1 MNCRGYAG
9 IRGGLK
15 KQLHMPARN
24 CAGNMNVTTMHKKIG
39 QILLEANSITEE
51 EILRTLEVQNGEGG
65 VRRFG
70 EILMENG
77 VAEDVIYR
85 ALSTQF
91 NLPLL
96 DAADFPDQIPLDK
109 VSFAFL
115 EKSLL
120 LPISLAGSVLT
131 VATGDPA
138 NAEGIEALRSSFEY
152 ELNIVIARK
161 SEILQQL
168 EMLQGSRSAVMQRL
182 IEGSSEEDIASTDLT
197 GEISHLRDLAQEK
210 GIIQLVNLIIENAV
224 KDRASD
230 IHVEPGE
237 FNVRVRYRI
246 DGVLYE
252 KETLPVRLYSAVS
265 SRIKLLSQM
274 NIAERRLPQD
284 GRIKVAAS
292 GRNIDIRVSTIPTVY
307 GESVVMRLLDKEAS
321 FITLEDIGFDR
332 TILDIY
338 EDVIKKPYG
347 MILIT
352 GPTGSGKSTTLYA
365 SLAKINSA
373 EKKIITVEEPV
384 EYLMPGINQIQV
396 RPKIGLTFASGLRHI
411 VRQDPDIIMVG
422 EIRDMETASIAI
434 HAALTGHLLFS
445 TLHTNDAPGAI
456 TRLMDMGVE
465 NYLVA
470 STLICV
476 MAQRL
481 VRRICPFCKS
491 REDVPQDVL
500 HKIRADITEVWSGR
514 GCDACSGTGYK
525 GRIGI
530 FEVLPVSGPIR
541 EMVMKRATIKE
552 TKDKAIELGM
562 RTLREDGI
570 EKVKKGITTIDEVL
584 RVTQV
589 EM

>member
-1 MNCRGYAG
+1 MR
-9 IRGGLK
+9 
-15 KQLHMPARN
+15 
-24 CAGNMNVTTMHKKIG
+24 KKIG
-39 QILLEANSITEE
+39 EILLAARNIKSFDINN
-51 EILRTLEVQNGEGG
+51 ILNIQKAEGME
-65 VRRFG
+65 RKFG

-77 VAEDVIYR
+77 IDEGDVFK
-85 ALSTQF
+85 ALSEQF
-91 NLPLL
+91 DMPLIDREVFPEALP
-96 DAADFPDQIPLDK
+96 IEK
-109 VSFAFL
+109 ISFDFL
-115 EKSLL
+115 EKNLL
-120 LPISLAGSVLT
+120 LPLELKENVLKIA
-131 VATGDPA
+131 VGDPT
-138 NAEGIEALRSSFEY
+138 NAEALESLKTSYEY
-152 ELNIVIARK
+152 DIRPFLARK
-161 SEILQQL
+161 SDIVRHLKL
-168 EMLQGSRSAVMQRL
+168 LHGSRSAVMQRL
-182 IEGSSEEDIASTDLT
+182 IEGTTEDELSREDLS

-210 GIIQLVNLIIENAV
+210 GIIQLVNLLIENAV

-237 FNVRVRYRI
+237 YNVRVRYRI

-252 KETLPVRLYSAVS
+252 KETLPGRMYSAVS

-284 GRIKVAAS
+284 GRIKVTFS
-292 GRNIDIRVSTIPTVY
+292 GKAIDIRVSTMPTIY
-307 GESVVMRLLDKEAS
+307 GESVVMRLLDKETS
-321 FITLEDIGFDR
+321 FITLEEIGFDR
-332 TILDIY
+332 ILLDIY
-338 EDVIKKPYG
+338 EEVIQKPYG

-365 SLAKINSA
+365 SLAKINSP

-384 EYLMPGINQIQV
+384 EYLMQGINQIQV

-411 VRQDPDIIMVG
+411 VRQDPDVIMVG
-422 EIRDMETASIAI
+422 EIRDMETAGIAI

-481 VRRICPFCKS
+481 VRRICQHCK
-491 REDVPQDVL
+491 VKQDVSE
-500 HKIRADITEVWSGR
+500 DILKKVDSTIKEVWAGA
-514 GCDACSGTGYK
+514 GCEFCSGTGYR

-530 FEVLPVSGPIR
+530 FEVLPVGDEIR
-541 EMVMKRATIKE
+541 ELIMRHATVKE
-552 TKDKAIELGM
+552 IKDKAISLGM

-570 EKVKKGITTIDEVL
+570 EKVRKGVTTVDEVL

-589 EM
+589 EL

>member
-1 MNCRGYAG
+1 
-9 IRGGLK
+9 
-15 KQLHMPARN
+15 
-24 CAGNMNVTTMHKKIG
+24 MHKKIG
-39 QILLEANSITEE
+39 QILQEAGVLTEE
-51 EILRTLEVQNGEGG
+51 DILRTIETQKAEGH

-70 EILMENG
+70 EILAEFG
-77 VAEDVIYR
+77 IAEDEIYK
-85 ALSTQF
+85 ALAAQF
-91 NLPLL
+91 QLTLI
-96 DAADFPDQIPLDK
+96 DASDFPEQVPLDK
-109 VSFAFL
+109 ISFAFL
-115 EKSLL
+115 EKNLL
-120 LPISLAGSVLT
+120 LPLSLSDNVLT
-131 VATGDPA
+131 VAVGDPV
-138 NAEGIEALRSSFEY
+138 NAEGIDALRSSYDY
-152 ELNIVIARK
+152 EMTVVLARK

-182 IEGSSEEDIASTDLT
+182 IEGAVEDDVSVADLT

-237 FNVRVRYRI
+237 FQVRVRYRV

-252 KETLPVRLYSAVS
+252 KETLPVRMYSAVS

-284 GRIKVAAS
+284 GRIKVSAS

-338 EDVIKKPYG
+338 EEVIKKPYG

-365 SLAKINSA
+365 SLAEINSS

-422 EIRDMETASIAI
+422 EIRDMETASIGI

-456 TRLMDMGVE
+456 TRLMDMGIE

-481 VRRICPFCKS
+481 VRRICPLCKT
-491 REDVPQDVL
+491 REEVPADVL
-500 HKIRADITEVWSGR
+500 KKISTDIREVWTGK
-514 GCDACSGTGYK
+514 GCDACSYTGYK

-530 FEVLPVSGPIR
+530 FEVLPISGPIR
-541 EMVMKRATIKE
+541 ELIMKRATIKE
-552 TKDKAIELGM
+552 MKDKAVELGM
-562 RTLREDGI
+562 RTLREDGM
-570 EKVKKGITTIDEVL
+570 EKVKKGITTLDEVL

>member
-1 MNCRGYAG
+1 MT
-9 IRGGLK
+9 LK
-15 KQLHMPARN
+15 KL
-24 CAGNMNVTTMHKKIG
+24 GN
-39 QILLEANSITEE
+39 ILLDSGKIVDQD
-51 EILRTLEVQNGEGG
+51 ILRILETQKAEGH

-70 EILMENG
+70 EILVDYG
-77 VAEDVIYR
+77 VAEDEIYK
-85 ALSTQF
+85 ALSMQF
-91 NLPLL
+91 GMPLIAASDLPEQLPLEK
-96 DAADFPDQIPLDK
+96 I
-109 VSFAFL
+109 SFAFL
-115 EKSLL
+115 EKNLI
-120 LPISLAGSVLT
+120 LPLALTNNVLT
-131 VATGDPA
+131 IAVADPTNTEA
-138 NAEGIEALRSSFEY
+138 IDALRSSYDY
-152 ELNIVIARK
+152 ELTVVLARK

-182 IEGSSEEDIASTDLT
+182 IEGAAEEDVSTADLT

-237 FNVRVRYRI
+237 YQVRVRYRI

-252 KETLPVRLYSAVS
+252 KETLPVRMYSAVS

-284 GRIKVAAS
+284 GRIKVTAS
-292 GRNIDIRVSTIPTVY
+292 GRNVDIRVSTIPTVY

-321 FITLEDIGFDR
+321 FINLEDIGFDR
-332 TILDIY
+332 IILDIY
-338 EDVIKKPYG
+338 EEVIKKPYG

-352 GPTGSGKSTTLYA
+352 GPTGSGKSTTLYG

-456 TRLMDMGVE
+456 TRLMDMGIE

-470 STLICV
+470 STLVCV

-481 VRRICPFCKS
+481 VRRICPHCKA
-491 REDVPQDVL
+491 REDVPDEAL
-500 HKIRADITEVWSGR
+500 RKISADIREVWAGA
-514 GCDACSGTGYK
+514 GCEACSGTGYK

-530 FEVLPVSGPIR
+530 FEVLPVAGPIR
-541 EMVMKRATIKE
+541 ELIMKRATNKE
-552 TKDKAIELGM
+552 MKDKAVELGM

-570 EKVKKGITTIDEVL
+570 EKVKKGVTTVDEVL

-589 EM
+589 EL

>member
-1 MNCRGYAG
+1 M
-9 IRGGLK
+9 K
-15 KQLHMPARN
+15 
-24 CAGNMNVTTMHKKIG
+24 MHKKIG
-39 QILLEANSITEE
+39 QILQEAGVLTEE
-51 EILRTLEVQNGEGG
+51 DILRTIETQKAEGHL
-65 VRRFG
+65 RRFG
-70 EILMENG
+70 EILAEQG
-77 VAEDVIYR
+77 LAEDDIFK
-85 ALSTQF
+85 ALAAQF
-91 NLPLL
+91 RMPLV
-96 DAADFPDQIPLDK
+96 DAADFPEQIPLDK
-109 VSFAFL
+109 ISFAFL
-115 EKSLL
+115 EKNLILPLSL
-120 LPISLAGSVLT
+120 SDNTLT
-131 VATGDPA
+131 IAVGDPV
-138 NAEGIEALRSSFEY
+138 NAEGVDALRSSY
-152 ELNIVIARK
+152 DYDVTVVLARK

-168 EMLQGSRSAVMQRL
+168 ELLQGSRSAVMQRL
-182 IEGSSEEDIASTDLT
+182 IEGAAEDDVSSADLT
-197 GEISHLRDLAQEK
+197 GEVSHLRDLAQEK

-224 KDRASD
+224 RDRASD

-237 FNVRVRYRI
+237 FQVRVRYRI

-252 KETLPVRLYSAVS
+252 KETLPVRMYSAVS

-365 SLAKINSA
+365 SLAEINSA

-384 EYLMPGINQIQV
+384 EYLMAGINQIQV

-456 TRLMDMGVE
+456 TRLMDMGIE

-481 VRRICPFCKS
+481 VRRICPLCKV
-491 REDVPQDVL
+491 REEVPAEVL
-500 HKIRADITEVWSGR
+500 KRISTDIREVWTGK
-514 GCDACSGTGYK
+514 GCEACSHTGYK

-530 FEVLPVSGPIR
+530 FEVLPISGPIR
-541 EMVMKRATIKE
+541 ELIMKRATIKE
-552 TKDKAIELGM
+552 MKDRAVELGM
-562 RTLREDGI
+562 RTLREDGL
-570 EKVKKGITTIDEVL
+570 EKVKKGITTMDEVL

>member
-1 MNCRGYAG
+1 
-9 IRGGLK
+9 
-15 KQLHMPARN
+15 
-24 CAGNMNVTTMHKKIG
+24 MHKKLG
-39 QILLEANSITEE
+39 QILLGTGMVTEEQIQRAVEIQITE
-51 EILRTLEVQNGEGG
+51 GS
-65 VRRFG
+65 VRRIG
-70 EILMENG
+70 EILMEQG
-77 VAEDVIYR
+77 VSEGEIYR
-85 ALSTQF
+85 ALSVQF
-91 NLPLL
+91 QLPLL
-96 DAADFPDQIPLDK
+96 DATELPEQIPLDK

-115 EKSLL
+115 EKNLL
-120 LPISLAGSVLT
+120 LPVTLDSNVLT

-138 NAEGIEALRSSFEY
+138 NTEGIDSLRSSFEY
-152 ELNIVIARK
+152 ELKVVLARK

-182 IEGSSEEDIASTDLT
+182 IEGAAEEDIASADLT

-210 GIIQLVNLIIENAV
+210 GIIQVVNLIIENAA

-252 KETLPVRLYSAVS
+252 KETLPARMYSAVS

-365 SLAKINSA
+365 SLAVINSA

-456 TRLMDMGVE
+456 TRLMDMGIE

-481 VRRICPFCKS
+481 VRRICPFCKT
-491 REDVPQDVL
+491 REDLPKDVL
-500 HKIRADITEVWSGR
+500 KKISADIREVWTGR

-530 FEVLPVSGPIR
+530 FEVLPVAGPIR
-541 EMVMKRATIKE
+541 ELIMKRASIKE
-552 TKDKAIELGM
+552 MKDKATELGM

-570 EKVKKGITTIDEVL
+570 GKVIKGITTIDEVL